1 MSKRKAEDE
10 IQPNWTVC
18 DLMDDNPNVQFA
30 NPAIRFRSFGGKNR
44 YCGQIYNIL
53 APKDNSFVKAAAAK
67 DGTDK
72 ILCVDGGGDVTWS
85 LVGDQIAA
93 KALGSGYNGF
103 LVYGAVRDVDEIA
116 KLNIGCLALAAC
128 PRKTIK
134 KERGADDVAT
144 LTFAGLE
151 LKRNEWIYIDN
162 DGIIVSETK
171 IH

>member
-1 MSKRKAEDE
+1 MHFFIKK
-10 IQPNWTVC
+10 IVTLTVFSNYI
-18 DLMDDNPNVQFA
+18 DFPFSTHFSLV
-30 NPAIRFRSFGGKNR
+30 
-44 YCGQIYNIL
+44 
-53 APKDNSFVKAAAAK
+53 
-67 DGTDK
+67 
-72 ILCVDGGGDVTWS
+72 LCVDGGGDVTWS

-103 LVYGAVRDVDEIA
+103 LVYGAVRGSFWRNIFNDFFQLFLLLLLFYFHFVADVDEIA

-162 DGIIVSETK
+162 DGK
-171 IH
+171 